1 MKEKYMKLSHATREI
16 LSHFATQGQ
25 NFVFTA
31 GKRQSMLTSN
41 RSRLVIADIEDE
53 MPVQAGIADLKKF
66 VSCMNTFDE
75 PELTFGENYASLLEG
90 ATEAKFCLSDLES
103 LIYPA
108 SELKFP
114 GNGLQFKLNEESVKK
129 ILKYLK
135 VMSYKELAIESRCG
149 KVVARVLSAPQ
160 SDEDQLEIS
169 LGLCEQDFSL
179 SLDVEGLNL
188 IPDSYDLFLS
198 DKALVK
204 LKSTT
209 KELTYFLAVNK
220 IVYMEKE
227 EAYVEE

>member
-1 MKEKYMKLSHATREI
+1 MKEKYMKLSQATREI

-25 NFVFTA
+25 NFVFKV
-31 GKRQSMLTSN
+31 GKRQSMYTSN
-41 RSRLVIADIEDE
+41 KSRLVIVDIEEE
-53 MPVQAGIADLKKF
+53 MPVQAGILDLKKF

-75 PELTFGENYASLLEG
+75 PELTFAQNYASLIEG
-90 ATEAKFCLSDLES
+90 GTEAKFCLTGLES

-108 SELKFP
+108 SELKFQ
-114 GNGLQFKLNEESVKK
+114 GNGLQFKINEESVKK
-129 ILKYLK
+129 ILKYLR
-135 VMSYKELAIESRCG
+135 VMSYKELAIESRGG

-179 SLDVEGLNL
+179 SLNVEGLNL

-198 DKALVK
+198 EKAIVK

-220 IVYMEKE
+220 IAYTQKE
-227 EAYVEE
+227 AANVQE

>member
-1 MKEKYMKLSHATREI
+1 MKEECMKLSQATREI

-25 NFVFTA
+25 NFVFKV
-31 GKRQSMLTSN
+31 GKRQSMYTSN
-41 RSRLVIADIEDE
+41 KSRLVVADVEEEI
-53 MPVQAGIADLKKF
+53 PVQAGIVDLKKF
-66 VSCMNTFDE
+66 VSCMNTFNE
-75 PELTFGENYASLLEG
+75 PELKFGETYASLIEG
-90 ATEAKFCLSDLES
+90 ATEAKFCLSGLES

-108 SELKFP
+108 SELKFQ

-129 ILKYLK
+129 ILKYLR
-135 VMSYKELAIESRCG
+135 VMSYKELAIESRGG

-179 SLDVEGLNL
+179 SLNVEGLNL

-198 DKALVK
+198 EKAIVK

-220 IVYMEKE
+220 ITYTEKE
-227 EAYVEE
+227 TANVQE

>member
-1 MKEKYMKLSHATREI
+1 MY
-16 LSHFATQGQ
+16 
-25 NFVFTA
+25 
-31 GKRQSMLTSN
+31 TSN
-41 RSRLVIADIEDE
+41 KSRLVVADIEEE
-53 MPVQAGIADLKKF
+53 MPVQAGIVDLKKF

-75 PELTFGENYASLLEG
+75 PELTFGENYASLIERG
-90 ATEAKFCLSDLES
+90 TEAKFCLSGLES

-108 SELKFP
+108 SELKFQ

-129 ILKYLK
+129 ILKYLR
-135 VMSYKELAIESRCG
+135 VMSYKELAIESRDG

-179 SLDVEGLNL
+179 SLNVEGLNL

-198 DKALVK
+198 DKAIVK

-220 IVYMEKE
+220 IAYKEKE
-227 EAYVEE
+227 AANVQE

>member
-1 MKEKYMKLSHATREI
+1 MKLSQATRDI

-25 NFVFTA
+25 NFVFKV
-31 GKRQSMLTSN
+31 GKRQSMYTSN
-41 RSRLVIADIEDE
+41 KSRLVVADIEEE
-53 MPVQAGIADLKKF
+53 MPVQAGIVDLKKF

-75 PELTFGENYASLLEG
+75 PELTFGENYASLIERG
-90 ATEAKFCLSDLES
+90 TEAKFCLSGLES

-108 SELKFP
+108 SELKFQ

-129 ILKYLK
+129 ILKYLR
-135 VMSYKELAIESRCG
+135 VMSYKELAIESRDG

-179 SLDVEGLNL
+179 SLNVEGLNL

-198 DKALVK
+198 DKAIVK

-220 IVYMEKE
+220 IAYKEKE
-227 EAYVEE
+227 AANVQE